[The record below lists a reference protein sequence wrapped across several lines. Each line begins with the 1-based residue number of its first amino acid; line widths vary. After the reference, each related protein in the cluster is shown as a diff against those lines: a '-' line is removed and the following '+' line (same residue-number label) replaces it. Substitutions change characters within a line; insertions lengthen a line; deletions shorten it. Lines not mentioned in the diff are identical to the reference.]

1 MNQGIEQA
9 MSTAIR
15 SIEESRLLMDR
26 IASLL
31 DDRDERNAAARMR
44 ESSRRAKR
52 KAEAMNE
59 LLRDTEAVPTV
70 DD

>member
-1 MNQGIEQA
+1 

-26 IASLL
+26 VASLL
-31 DDRDERNAAARMR
+31 DDRDEREAAARMR
-44 ESSRRAKR
+44 ASSQRAKR
-52 KAEAMNE
+52 KAEVMNE
-59 LLRDTEAVPTV
+59 LLREPETVPTL